1 MNSRIFAL
9 ALALAASATLAM
21 SQGALAQAA
30 KPSEAAIAAVVNG
43 SFSRTS
49 EEWRKRIVVDE
60 TQRICTEQRNQV
72 SAAQAEA
79 IQKRE
84 VKNIVYPKDGKFLGD
99 WKKGFQV
106 ANVGTGG
113 QFSDKPGGRV
123 GGNCYACHE
132 MAPSEVSFGTLG
144 PSLKGYGKIKE
155 YSQEAMKEA
164 WAKIYNSQ
172 AVFACSN
179 MPRFGSKHILSEEQ
193 IKDVMAYLFDKD
205 SPVNK

>member
-1 MNSRIFAL
+1 MKKAIIIAAL
-9 ALALAASATLAM
+9 AFGVSSGATLA
-21 SQGALAQAA
+21 QQIQLPQVDPA
-30 KPSEAAIAAVVNG
+30 KVTAAVKG
-43 SFSRTS
+43 TFSKAPP
-49 EEWRKRIVVDE
+49 EWQQRIELDE
-60 TQRICTEQRNQV
+60 TQRICTDKRNQV
-72 SAAQAEA
+72 SAQEAEA

-84 VKNIVYPKDGKFLGD
+84 MQNVVFPKDGKFLGD

-144 PSLKGYGKIKE
+144 PSLKGYGKMKD
-155 YSQEAMKEA
+155 YSQEAMREA

-179 MPRFGSKHILSEEQ
+179 MPRFGSKKILSEEQ

-205 SPVNK
+205 SPVNKD